1 MQKIQISFD
10 AKQLNKSLMNEGYVS
25 LDIIPLK
32 EAKVKTRKDGTP
44 ITGDGWRLMKSHFV
58 VQSNKSKD
66 VKMPIIG
73 EGTHF
78 LNTKEDKEDPIKFP
92 EEEINP
98 SDIPFN

>member
-44 ITGDGWRLMKSHFV
+44 ITGDGWRLMKTHFV
-58 VQSNKSKD
+58 VQACKDKD

-73 EGTHF
+73 DGTVF
-78 LNTKEDKEDPIKFP
+78 EKVEAQTESQEVDYP
-92 EEEINP
+92 EADNDIE
-98 SDIPFN
+98 IPF